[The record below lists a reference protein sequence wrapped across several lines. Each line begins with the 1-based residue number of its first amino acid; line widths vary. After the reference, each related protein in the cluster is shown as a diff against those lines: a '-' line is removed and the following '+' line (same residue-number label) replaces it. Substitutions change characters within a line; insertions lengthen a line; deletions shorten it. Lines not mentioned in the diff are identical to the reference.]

1 MRSEYRYGFFTC
13 GYGKARWRRM
23 TLLERIRLW
32 WRRRKRDDLSCLK
45 GSWGV

>member
-1 MRSEYRYGFFTC
+1 MRNEYRYGFFTC

-23 TLLERIRLW
+23 TLLERIRLRM
-32 WRRRKRDDLSCLK
+32 RRRKQDDLSCLK